1 VNGPFENAWCRTFG
15 FHVAFTQDRLN
26 ELYPT
31 HQAYMSQVI
40 EATHAAQR
48 AGYIVG
54 HDAAETIS
62 AAARADT
69 GRR

>member
-1 VNGPFENAWCRTFG
+1 MA
-15 FHVAFTQDRLN
+15 
-26 ELYPT
+26 
-31 HQAYMSQVI
+31 QVI

-48 AGYIVG
+48 AGYVVG

-62 AAARADT
+62 AAARAET